1 MEVSQFNKLGDPIR
15 LSDYVNEYVYHIK
28 YILEKMT
35 FVELTD
41 SSIQKM
47 LKMEK
52 IRAETVWYTYYETN
66 LRAPDYHF
74 LQNELINFGFFRL
87 SFFEQVTQEEEKGF
101 ISVDNFVYCYIL
113 RLREEKWLSSLFFDP
128 RDLHFIERYV
138 KKKARDY
145 FLERNQY
152 VEGYECFCISRNPYM
167 QRLGYKQLKKS
178 FWSDPLICQYT
189 KKGVKPVKE

>member
-15 LSDYVNEYVYHIK
+15 LTDYVNEYVYHIK

-47 LKMEK
+47 LKMEE

-87 SFFEQVTQEEEKGF
+87 SFFEQVTQEEDKDF
-101 ISVDNFVYCYIL
+101 ISVDNFIYCYIL
-113 RLREEKWLSSLFFDP
+113 RLREEKWLSSLFLIP
-128 RDLHFIERYV
+128 KTYILSNATRR
-138 KKKARDY
+138 KKQEII
-145 FLERNQY
+145 FLNEINMWKDMSAFVFQ
-152 VEGYECFCISRNPYM
+152 EIH
-167 QRLGYKQLKKS
+167 
-178 FWSDPLICQYT
+178 ICN
-189 KKGVKPVKE
+189 G